1 MSTVGRLTARLRRI
15 DLVRVDQVIAVV
27 LLVQTELHVWS
38 ATSPAGRVL
47 PMLGGAVFCLPV
59 AYRRRWPLGGMLL
72 VVTALAVKT
81 AVSTAPGPLSGA
93 GGVLP
98 SLLLL
103 TYAVGAFAPPRRSQW
118 VFGLTL
124 VVAAVNDV
132 VTPGK
137 ASTLPFGLLFVGVLP
152 YVLGRMMRARAE
164 RAAAQRSEA
173 ERIDAERDIR
183 AKSAVSE
190 ERVRIAREL
199 HDVIAHS
206 VSIMVIQAGGARI
219 VMEASPERAEAS
231 LRSVER
237 AGRDAL
243 AEMRRLLGLLDG
255 GRRGD
260 LAPQPGLAELRPLL
274 SRAREAGLNTTLRV
288 EGDPQPISAALDLC
302 AYRVVQEALT
312 NAVKYAAPGRADIS
326 VRWLA
331 LTVELEI
338 SDDGRGHSH
347 DGLAPSGHGLAGM
360 RERVVLHGGSLCTGP
375 QGDGFTVRALL
386 PLDHEARPL

>member
-1 MSTVGRLTARLRRI
+1 
-15 DLVRVDQVIAVV
+15 
-27 LLVQTELHVWS
+27 
-38 ATSPAGRVL
+38 
-47 PMLGGAVFCLPV
+47 MLGGAVLPSG
-59 AYRRRWPLGGMLL
+59 RLPP
-72 VVTALAVKT
+72 ALAAGRHASGRHGAGRET

-132 VTPGK
+132 VTPGN

-219 VMEASPERAEAS
+219 VREASPERAEAS

-255 GRRGD
+255 GRRGIGAPARTGRTAAPVVAGQGGWSQHDTARRGRSAAD
-260 LAPQPGLAELRPLL
+260 LGCARSVRLPGSTGGPDQRGKVRRAGPRRHQCPLARAHGGTRDLRRRPWAQPRRPGPER
-274 SRAREAGLNTTLRV
+274 SRPGRHARARRAPWRLPLHRSAGRRFHRAR
-288 EGDPQPISAALDLC
+288 PAA
-302 AYRVVQEALT
+302 
-312 NAVKYAAPGRADIS
+312 
-326 VRWLA
+326 
-331 LTVELEI
+331 
-338 SDDGRGHSH
+338 
-347 DGLAPSGHGLAGM
+347 
-360 RERVVLHGGSLCTGP
+360 
-375 QGDGFTVRALL
+375 
-386 PLDHEARPL
+386 LDHEARPL